1 MQSSLVETDG
11 LRSVCDRSEAPS
23 GLLKAIESPADT
35 SRMSAALVVAAILF
49 VVLMLVVR
57 SRRDEKIEMPGASLS
72 TSVPGSVEELML
84 AGRKIEAIKLLR
96 EQTGLGLKEAKE
108 EVERRQR
115 RLQPN

>member
-1 MQSSLVETDG
+1 MSSV
-11 LRSVCDRSEAPS
+11 
-23 GLLKAIESPADT
+23 I
-35 SRMSAALVVAAILF
+35 VAVAVLF

-57 SRRDEKIEMPGASLS
+57 SRRDGRIEMPGASLS
-72 TSVPGSVEELML
+72 TSIPRSVEELML

-96 EQTGLGLKEAKE
+96 EQTGLCLKEAKE